1 MKKSLIWLSSVLL
14 LALIGCKERERQY
27 TYYDDEKQKNKE
39 VFEVDVETGKKDGKY
54 KSFYEN
60 GQLKKEISYKNG
72 ELDGSYEEY
81 YRDGKLK
88 IKTSYKNG
96 EKEGSY
102 EEYYENGNIAI
113 EHNFKNGAY
122 KGKQKNY
129 DSEGE
134 LIIEWVSSF
143 PESKKGSMKDP
154 RDGKTYKTVKIGKQ
168 VWMAENLNFKS
179 GDSWCYNN
187 SEQNCNEYGRL
198 YSWEAALNACPEG
211 WHLPTKW
218 QFEILRFNVGGEDVA
233 GKMLKSTTGWYD
245 DGNGVDKYGF
255 NVLPAGIRY
264 YDGVFCDAGKYANFW
279 SATENDGD
287 DAYYLSLD
295 CSSED
300 AGLLNYDK
308 DYASSVRCLRGS
320 N

>member
-27 TYYDDEKQKNKE
+27 TYYDDEKQKTKE

-96 EKEGSY
+96 EKERSY

-168 VWMAENLNFKS
+168 VWMAENMNYDIK
-179 GDSWCYNN
+179 DSYCYEN
-187 SEQNCNEYGRL
+187 SPENCEKYGRL
-198 YSWEAALNACPEG
+198 YTWAAANYVCPEG
-211 WHLPTKW
+211 WHLPTSEE
-218 QFEILRFNVGGEDVA
+218 FRTLISNVGGEEIA
-233 GKMLKSTTGWYD
+233 GKMLNSMIGRGENDYGVD
-245 DGNGVDKYGF
+245 AFGFSVLLAGLRDGNGNFSY
-255 NVLPAGIRY
+255 AGLY
-264 YDGVFCDAGKYANFW
+264 TYFW
-279 SATENDGD
+279 GATEND
-287 DAYYLSLD
+287 
-295 CSSED
+295 E
-300 AGLLNYDK
+300 
-308 DYASSVRCLRGS
+308 DYAYRLGMGYQSKHAYLTYYYKFYGHSVRCLRGS